1 MIQRIKIAAWSC
13 ALFLV
18 IGAAIAARAQWLG
31 LLIPSAILVWYGILS
46 QARRDAKP
54 CGNRRELA
62 YTNNG

>member
-46 QARRDAKP
+46 QARRDAKAVRKP
-54 CGNRRELA
+54 ARIGLH
-62 YTNNG
+62 